1 MGRFD
6 EMKEFDFFFSFI
18 FLTKLHYHF
27 YTKYIINNQSQ
38 KGTYQFSM

>member
-6 EMKEFDFFFSFI
+6 EMKDLGFFLSFI
-18 FLTKLHYHF
+18 FLIKFHYHF
-27 YTKYIINNQSQ
+27 YSKDITNNQSQ